1 MASVYKVTEIEG
13 KGLGCVAIVDIEKG
27 SLILNENSQMLGI
40 PEETRGKAKWMKIL
54 LKSFYQMGKA
64 DQLEFM
70 TLRNKCINIQDY
82 QNRKEDIEKG
92 LEDLKFEIGK
102 FEQDPEKAEEVLK
115 ICCIYLSNRWNPN
128 LSESG
133 LRLKTARFRHSCKA
147 NAKTIVSLADD
158 LGQVRA
164 ISNIKAGQEILVNY
178 ISENDQFI
186 GFRNRKHRQKILF
199 DGWFFVCSCDLCEN
213 DADIDPNAFETW
225 IQDAEKLAID
235 RQTALKAGR
244 SQGHLYYSLEMSRKE
259 LNCYKK
265 LYRVGKVQKIQ
276 PISLFKILDRGFF
289 TAVFGYQ
296 LYKTA
301 ELKMDA
307 MTFAKAVEKFGKIL
321 GNDIVFP
328 DNRNYYKH
336 HYQNSIDKS
345 GY

>member
-265 LYRVGKVQKIQ
+265 LYQVGKVQKIQ

-307 MTFAKAVEKFGKIL
+307 MNFAKAVEKFGKIL